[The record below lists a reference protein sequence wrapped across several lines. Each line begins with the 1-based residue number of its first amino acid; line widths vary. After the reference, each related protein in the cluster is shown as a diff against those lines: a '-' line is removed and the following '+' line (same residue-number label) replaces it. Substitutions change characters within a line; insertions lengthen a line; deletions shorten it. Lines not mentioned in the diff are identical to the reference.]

1 MHLQSQFFAILRPFK
16 GYQTDFWDMLDGQEC
31 PTGTKKLP
39 KLNIGTIQVKI
50 LSQIGPKIDENGEK
64 CRK

>member
-1 MHLQSQFFAILRPFK
+1 MQ
-16 GYQTDFWDMLDGQEC
+16 DGQEC

-50 LSQIGPKIDENGEK
+50 LSQNWLKIDENGENMENETSI
-64 CRK
+64 